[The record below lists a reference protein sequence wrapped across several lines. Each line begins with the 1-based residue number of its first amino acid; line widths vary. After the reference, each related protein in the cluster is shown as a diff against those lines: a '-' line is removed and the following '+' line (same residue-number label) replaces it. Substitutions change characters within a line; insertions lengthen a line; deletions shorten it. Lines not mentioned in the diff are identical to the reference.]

1 MPGPDCGVRRT
12 TGRAGRRAPAARP
25 SRRSGWED
33 ADRGTAGAWGDQR
46 GGCPGAGVGT
56 GRRAAG
62 AGGWRDSRSGPNRSP
77 SDQRALMEKL
87 VITASSGSF
96 SGLVDELRK
105 ISVQAIERPLTSS
118 QPPEDWAR
126 LDEALNH
133 RERYGSLALTSPRA
147 AAAVA
152 DRIRACAISWVGRTP
167 RVWAVGAATAQ
178 ALQGSL
184 GSVQGSF
191 PEPNADLGAAERLAR
206 VMLSA
211 GAAGPVL
218 FPCGENRRDELP
230 AILRSNGLVVDEVIC
245 YRMVLASLERA
256 RRQSQRGSASGRGLR
271 CLQPAGSGCH
281 RSHHCR
287 RSAIRWV
294 ATRRG
299 SHCSLHSGPRF
310 GHRGAAVPSL
320 T

>member
-1 MPGPDCGVRRT
+1 
-12 TGRAGRRAPAARP
+12 
-25 SRRSGWED
+25 
-33 ADRGTAGAWGDQR
+33 
-46 GGCPGAGVGT
+46 
-56 GRRAAG
+56 
-62 AGGWRDSRSGPNRSP
+62 
-77 SDQRALMEKL
+77 MEKL

-96 SGLVDELRK
+96 SGLADELRK
-105 ISVQAIERPLTSS
+105 ISVQAIERSLMSS

-167 RVWAVGAATAQ
+167 RVWAVGAATAE

-191 PEPNADLGAAERLAR
+191 PEPNADLGAAEQLAR

-230 AILRSNGLVVDEVIC
+230 TILRSNGLVVDEVIC
-245 YRMVLASLERA
+245 YRMVLASLEQARA
-256 RRQSQRGSASGRGLR
+256 AVSGASIVLVASPSVVQLLVEA
-271 CLQPAGSGCH
+271 CPASTRPALVAIGPTTAAAA
-281 RSHHCR
+281 
-287 RSAIRWV
+287 RSAGWQ
-294 ATRRG
+294 
-299 SHCSLHSGPRF
+299 P
-310 GHRGAAVPSL
+310 AAVPPAPSTPAL
-320 T
+320 VSAIAGLLSPR

>member
-1 MPGPDCGVRRT
+1 
-12 TGRAGRRAPAARP
+12 
-25 SRRSGWED
+25 
-33 ADRGTAGAWGDQR
+33 
-46 GGCPGAGVGT
+46 
-56 GRRAAG
+56 
-62 AGGWRDSRSGPNRSP
+62 
-77 SDQRALMEKL
+77 MEKL

-96 SGLVDELRK
+96 SGLADELRK

-118 QPPEDWAR
+118 QPPEDWTR

-147 AAAVA
+147 AAVVA

-167 RVWAVGAATAQ
+167 RVWAVGAATAE

-245 YRMVLASLERA
+245 YRIVLASLEQARA
-256 RRQSQRGSASGRGLR
+256 AVSGASIVLVASPSVVQLLVEACAASTR
-271 CLQPAGSGCH
+271 PALVAIGPTTAAAA
-281 RSHHCR
+281 
-287 RSAIRWV
+287 RSAGWQ
-294 ATRRG
+294 
-299 SHCSLHSGPRF
+299 P
-310 GHRGAAVPSL
+310 AAVPTAPSTPAL
-320 T
+320 VSAIAGLLSPR

>member
-1 MPGPDCGVRRT
+1 
-12 TGRAGRRAPAARP
+12 
-25 SRRSGWED
+25 
-33 ADRGTAGAWGDQR
+33 
-46 GGCPGAGVGT
+46 
-56 GRRAAG
+56 
-62 AGGWRDSRSGPNRSP
+62 
-77 SDQRALMEKL
+77 MEKL

-96 SGLVDELRK
+96 SGLADELRK

-118 QPPEDWAR
+118 QPPEDWAP

-167 RVWAVGAATAQ
+167 RVWAIGAATAE
-178 ALQGSL
+178 ALQGRL

-230 AILRSNGLVVDEVIC
+230 AILRSHGLVVDEVIC
-245 YRMVLASLERA
+245 YRMVLASLDQARA
-256 RRQSQRGSASGRGLR
+256 AVSGASIVLVASPSVVQLLVEACPASTLPALVAIGPTTAASAQSAGW
-271 CLQPAGSGCH
+271 QP
-281 RSHHCR
+281 
-287 RSAIRWV
+287 
-294 ATRRG
+294 
-299 SHCSLHSGPRF
+299 
-310 GHRGAAVPSL
+310 AAVPTAPSTPAL
-320 T
+320 VSAIAGLLSPR

>member
-1 MPGPDCGVRRT
+1 
-12 TGRAGRRAPAARP
+12 
-25 SRRSGWED
+25 
-33 ADRGTAGAWGDQR
+33 
-46 GGCPGAGVGT
+46 
-56 GRRAAG
+56 
-62 AGGWRDSRSGPNRSP
+62 
-77 SDQRALMEKL
+77 MEKL

-96 SGLVDELRK
+96 SGLADELRK

-126 LDEALNH
+126 LDEALDH

-147 AAAVA
+147 AAVVA

-167 RVWAVGAATAQ
+167 RVWAVGAATAE

-245 YRMVLASLERA
+245 YRMVLASLEQARA
-256 RRQSQRGSASGRGLR
+256 AVSGASIVLVASPSVVQLLVEA
-271 CLQPAGSGCH
+271 CPASTRPALIAIGPTTAAAA
-281 RSHHCR
+281 
-287 RSAIRWV
+287 RSAGWQ
-294 ATRRG
+294 
-299 SHCSLHSGPRF
+299 P
-310 GHRGAAVPSL
+310 AAVPTAPSTPAL
-320 T
+320 VSAIAGLLSPR